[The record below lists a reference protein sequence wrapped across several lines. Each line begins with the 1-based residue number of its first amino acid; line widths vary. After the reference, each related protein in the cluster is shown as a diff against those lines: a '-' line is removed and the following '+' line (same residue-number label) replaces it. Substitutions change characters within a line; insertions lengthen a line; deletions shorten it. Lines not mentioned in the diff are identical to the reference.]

1 MRRDSDRSATLTVI
15 ASVFLPVAASAT
27 VADMGTA
34 MVVAVAAAV
43 CFRLW
48 VVDRGPGRNGLTA
61 TRRHSPSGPPVA
73 GRQPTALSSC
83 DGDESSDSGESRRA
97 SGYLFSRL
105 NRSVLS

>member
-15 ASVFLPVAASAT
+15 ASVSLPVAASVT

-48 VVDRGPGRNGLTA
+48 VVDRGPGRSGLTA